1 VLGLA
6 SSLLTHAGHIAS
18 LEDLA
23 RRHLPPAARAD
34 AATAFEFMFAATAFM
49 LLLAWALFLKVEHRP
64 LSHRTASAPAPEM
77 D

>member
-1 VLGLA
+1 
-6 SSLLTHAGHIAS
+6 
-18 LEDLA
+18 
-23 RRHLPPAARAD
+23 
-34 AATAFEFMFAATAFM
+34 M